1 VNHWSTHQLTEFFA
15 AVCSPQDEHSA
26 IIVAVERAAEVLEA
40 EVGAVLRGD
49 RVEVARGVDR
59 DLLDGALPSG
69 PASRLSLPG
78 LDDLNIWSARFGA
91 EPRGSLMV
99 ARAGEPL
106 DPEERQLLQA
116 MAQTLGLAL
125 DNIALLTAE
134 RRLREERER
143 EAAERLALVQSLREA
158 RHDSLTGLPTRVLF
172 LEILAA
178 KLRDTTPTSVLFID
192 LDRFKAVN
200 DSLGHRAGDE
210 LLGHVAAR
218 IRDCLRPV
226 DTGARIGGDEFAVLL
241 DDTGAEHAVP
251 VAWRL
256 IEALR
261 RPFRIAGRDVFIGA
275 SIGIAVGVSGPGVDG
290 LLGNVAGVSGS
301 DADDPLGN
309 VAGMSGSNADDPLG
323 NVAGMSGSN
332 ADDLLG
338 NADVAMYRAK
348 KDGPGKVVVF
358 EPGMH
363 AEALA
368 RLTLTAD
375 LKHALAA
382 GQFRLLYQPLIHLDS
397 GRATGVEALI
407 RWNRPGFGYVPP
419 AGFLPLAEENGM
431 ITDIGRWVLRA
442 AGEQAAVWRRTIP
455 ELTLNVNVSGRQLTD
470 PQFAADVEQTLA
482 DTGLPAP
489 AVTLELTES
498 VLMSDPR
505 TAVACLTDLR
515 DLGVGLAID
524 DFGTG
529 YSSLSYLQR
538 LPVDELKIDRAFIS
552 RAEPTV
558 ADLAVIR
565 TVVELART
573 LKLRTVVEGVETGE
587 QHTAMRGLGCDY
599 GQGYHLC
606 RPLEPENIPAAFL
619 NPLTL

>member
-15 AVCSPQDEHSA
+15 AVCSPQDERAA
-26 IIVAVERAAEVLEA
+26 ITVAVERAAEVLEA

-78 LDDLNIWSARFGA
+78 LDDLNIGTARFGSD
-91 EPRGSLMV
+91 PRGSLMV
-99 ARAGEPL
+99 ARAGDPL

-143 EAAERLALVQSLREA
+143 EAAERLALVESLREA

-172 LEILAA
+172 LEILAG
-178 KLRDTTPTSVLFID
+178 KLRLAAPTSVLFID

-200 DSLGHRAGDE
+200 DSLGHRAGDD

-226 DTGARIGGDEFAVLL
+226 DVGARIGGDEFAVLL
-241 DDTGAEHAVP
+241 DATVAEDAVP

-261 RPFRIAGRDVFIGA
+261 RPFRISGRDVFIGA
-275 SIGIAVGVSGPGVDG
+275 SIGIA
-290 LLGNVAGVSGS
+290 AGT
-301 DADDPLGN
+301 
-309 VAGMSGSNADDPLG
+309 AGFD
-323 NVAGMSGSN
+323 

-358 EPGMH
+358 EPAMH

-375 LKHALAA
+375 LRHALAA
-382 GQFRLLYQPLIHLDS
+382 DEFRLLYQPLIRLET
-397 GRATGVEALI
+397 GVATGVEALI
-407 RWNRPGFGYVPP
+407 RWKRPGRGYVPP
-419 AGFLPLAEENGM
+419 VEFLPLAEENGM
-431 ITDIGRWVLRA
+431 IADIGRWVLRT
-442 AGEQAAVWRRTIP
+442 AGEQAARWRRTNP
-455 ELTLNVNVSGRQLTD
+455 EMTLNVNVSGRQLTD
-470 PQFAADVEQTLA
+470 PQFAADVERALA
-482 DTGLPAP
+482 DCGLPAA

-498 VLMSDPR
+498 VLMNDPR
-505 TAVACLTDLR
+505 TAIACLGDLR

-552 RAEPTV
+552 RAEPTA

-573 LKLRTVVEGVETGE
+573 LKLRTVVEGVETEE
-587 QHTAMRGLGCDY
+587 QHRAMRELGCDY

-606 RPLEPENIPAAFL
+606 RPIEPESVPAAFAA
-619 NPLTL
+619 PLVT

>member
-15 AVCSPQDEHSA
+15 AVCSPQDERAA
-26 IIVAVERAAEVLEA
+26 ITIAVERAAEVLEA

-59 DLLDGALPSG
+59 DLLDGALPPGS
-69 PASRLSLPG
+69 ASLLSLPG
-78 LDDLNIWSARFGA
+78 LEDLNIGTARFGA

-99 ARAGEPL
+99 ARAGDPL

-143 EAAERLALVQSLREA
+143 EAAERLALVEAVREA

-172 LEILAA
+172 LEILAE
-178 KLRDTTPTSVLFID
+178 KLRLTVPTSVLFID

-200 DSLGHRAGDE
+200 DSLGHRAGDD

-226 DTGARIGGDEFAVLL
+226 DVGARIGGDEFAVLL
-241 DDTGAEHAVP
+241 DATVAEDAVP

-261 RPFRIAGRDVFIGA
+261 RPFRISGRDVFIGA
-275 SIGIAVGVSGPGVDG
+275 SIGIATGT
-290 LLGNVAGVSGS
+290 AGF
-301 DADDPLGN
+301 D
-309 VAGMSGSNADDPLG
+309 
-323 NVAGMSGSN
+323 

-358 EPGMH
+358 EPAMH

-375 LKHALAA
+375 LRHALAA
-382 GQFRLLYQPLIHLDS
+382 DEFRLLYQPLIRLET
-397 GRATGVEALI
+397 GVATGVEALI
-407 RWNRPGFGYVPP
+407 RWKRPGRGYVPP
-419 AGFLPLAEENGM
+419 VEFLPIAEENGM
-431 ITDIGRWVLRA
+431 IADIGRWVLRT
-442 AGEQAAVWRRTIP
+442 AGEQAARWRRTSP
-455 ELTLNVNVSGRQLTD
+455 EMTLNVNVSGRQLTD
-470 PQFAADVEQTLA
+470 PQFAADVEQILG
-482 DTGLPAP
+482 DCGLPAA

-505 TAVACLTDLR
+505 TAIACLGDLR

-552 RAEPTV
+552 RAAPTA

-573 LKLRTVVEGVETGE
+573 LKLRTVVEGVETEE
-587 QHTAMRGLGCDY
+587 QHRAMRDLGCDY

-606 RPLEPENIPAAFL
+606 RPIEPESVPAAFAA
-619 NPLTL
+619 PLIT

>member
-15 AVCSPQDEHSA
+15 AVCSPQDERAA
-26 IIVAVERAAEVLEA
+26 ITIAVERAAEVLEA

-59 DLLDGALPSG
+59 DLLDGALPPG
-69 PASRLSLPG
+69 PASLLSLPG
-78 LDDLNIWSARFGA
+78 LDDLNIGTARFGA
-91 EPRGSLMV
+91 EPRGALMV
-99 ARAGEPL
+99 ARAGDPL

-143 EAAERLALVQSLREA
+143 EAAERLALVEAVREA

-172 LEILAA
+172 LEILTE
-178 KLRDTTPTSVLFID
+178 KLRLTVPTSVLFID

-200 DSLGHRAGDE
+200 DSLGHRAGDD

-241 DDTGAEHAVP
+241 DATVAEHAVP

-261 RPFRIAGRDVFIGA
+261 RPFRISGRDVFIGA
-275 SIGIAVGVSGPGVDG
+275 SIGIATGT
-290 LLGNVAGVSGS
+290 AGF
-301 DADDPLGN
+301 D
-309 VAGMSGSNADDPLG
+309 
-323 NVAGMSGSN
+323 

-358 EPGMH
+358 EPAMH

-375 LKHALAA
+375 LRHALAA
-382 GQFRLLYQPLIHLDS
+382 GEFRLLYQPLIRLET
-397 GRATGVEALI
+397 GVATGVEALI
-407 RWNRPGFGYVPP
+407 RWKRPGRGYVPP
-419 AGFLPLAEENGM
+419 VEFLPLAEENGM
-431 ITDIGRWVLRA
+431 IADIGRWVLRT
-442 AGEQAAVWRRTIP
+442 AGEQAARWRRANP
-455 ELTLNVNVSGRQLTD
+455 EMTLNVNVSGRQLTD

-482 DTGLPAP
+482 DCGLPAA

-505 TAVACLTDLR
+505 TAIACLGDLR

-529 YSSLSYLQR
+529 HSSLSYLQR

-552 RAEPTV
+552 RAVPTA

-573 LKLRTVVEGVETGE
+573 LKLRTVVEGVETEE
-587 QHTAMRGLGCDY
+587 QHRAMRDLGCDH

-606 RPLEPENIPAAFL
+606 RPIEPESVPAAFAA
-619 NPLTL
+619 PLVT

>member
-15 AVCSPQDEHSA
+15 AVCSPQDERAA
-26 IIVAVERAAEVLEA
+26 ITIAVERAAEVLEA

-59 DLLDGALPSG
+59 DLLDGALPPGS
-69 PASRLSLPG
+69 ASLLSLPG
-78 LDDLNIWSARFGA
+78 LEDLNIGTARFGA

-99 ARAGEPL
+99 ARAGDPL

-143 EAAERLALVQSLREA
+143 EAAERLALVEAVREA

-172 LEILAA
+172 LEILAE
-178 KLRDTTPTSVLFID
+178 KLRLTVPTSVLFID

-200 DSLGHRAGDE
+200 DSLGHRAGDD

-226 DTGARIGGDEFAVLL
+226 DVGARIGGDEFAVLL
-241 DDTGAEHAVP
+241 DATVAEDAVP

-261 RPFRIAGRDVFIGA
+261 RPFRISGRDVFIGA
-275 SIGIAVGVSGPGVDG
+275 SIGIATGT
-290 LLGNVAGVSGS
+290 AGF
-301 DADDPLGN
+301 D
-309 VAGMSGSNADDPLG
+309 
-323 NVAGMSGSN
+323 

-348 KDGPGKVVVF
+348 KDGPGKVIVF
-358 EPGMH
+358 EPAMH

-375 LKHALAA
+375 LRHALAA
-382 GQFRLLYQPLIHLDS
+382 DEFRLLYQPLIRLET
-397 GRATGVEALI
+397 GVATGVEALI
-407 RWNRPGFGYVPP
+407 RWKRPGRGYVPP
-419 AGFLPLAEENGM
+419 VEFLPIAEENGM
-431 ITDIGRWVLRA
+431 IADIGRWVLRT
-442 AGEQAAVWRRTIP
+442 AGEQAARWRRTNP
-455 ELTLNVNVSGRQLTD
+455 EMTLNVNVSGRQLTD
-470 PQFAADVEQTLA
+470 PQFAADVEQILG
-482 DTGLPAP
+482 DCGLPAA

-505 TAVACLTDLR
+505 TAIACLGDLR

-552 RAEPTV
+552 RAAPTA

-573 LKLRTVVEGVETGE
+573 LKLRTVVEGVETEE
-587 QHTAMRGLGCDY
+587 QHRAMRDLGCDY

-606 RPLEPENIPAAFL
+606 RPIEPESVPAAFAA
-619 NPLTL
+619 PLIT

>member
-15 AVCSPQDEHSA
+15 AVCSSQDERAA
-26 IIVAVERAAEVLEA
+26 ITIAVERAAEVLEA

-59 DLLDGALPSG
+59 DLLGGALPSG

-78 LDDLNIWSARFGA
+78 LEDLNIGTARFGA

-99 ARAGEPL
+99 ARAGDPL

-143 EAAERLALVQSLREA
+143 EAAERLALVEAVREA

-172 LEILAA
+172 LEILAE
-178 KLRDTTPTSVLFID
+178 KLQLTVPTSVLFLD

-200 DSLGHRAGDE
+200 DSLGHRAGDD

-226 DTGARIGGDEFAVLL
+226 DVGARIGGDEFAVLL
-241 DDTGAEHAVP
+241 DATVAEDAVP

-261 RPFRIAGRDVFIGA
+261 RPFRISGRDVFIGA
-275 SIGIAVGVSGPGVDG
+275 SIGIATGT
-290 LLGNVAGVSGS
+290 AGF
-301 DADDPLGN
+301 D
-309 VAGMSGSNADDPLG
+309 
-323 NVAGMSGSN
+323 

-348 KDGPGKVVVF
+348 KGGPGKVVVF
-358 EPGMH
+358 EPAMH

-375 LKHALAA
+375 LRHALAA
-382 GQFRLLYQPLIHLDS
+382 DEFRLLYQPLIRL
-397 GRATGVEALI
+397 GTGVATGVEALI
-407 RWNRPGFGYVPP
+407 RWKRPNRGYVPP
-419 AGFLPLAEENGM
+419 VEYLPLAEENGM
-431 ITDIGRWVLRA
+431 IADIGRWVLRT
-442 AGEQAAVWRRTIP
+442 AGEQAARWRRTNP
-455 ELTLNVNVSGRQLTD
+455 EMTLNVNVSGRQLID
-470 PQFAADVEQTLA
+470 PQFATDVEQTLSA
-482 DTGLPAP
+482 CGLPAG

-498 VLMSDPR
+498 VLMSDPQ
-505 TAVACLTDLR
+505 TAIACLSDLR

-552 RAEPTV
+552 RAEPTA

-573 LKLRTVVEGVETGE
+573 LKLRTVVEGVETEE
-587 QHTAMRGLGCDY
+587 QHRAMRDLGCDY

-606 RPLEPENIPAAFL
+606 RPIEPESVPAAFAA
-619 NPLTL
+619 PMVTLS